1 MKKTNCTDRRSLL
14 PREGADNELAEENFW
29 EEMDKMCR
37 KENHI
42 IKASSYNY
50 NCFPKNSDLVDYRN
64 SFSMI
69 RFSGVWWKT
78 AGGSS

>member
-50 NCFPKNSDLVDYRN
+50 NSDMVDYRN
-64 SFSMI
+64 SFSI
-69 RFSGVWWKT
+69 LRFSGVWWKT

>member
-42 IKASSYNY
+42 IKASLYNY
-50 NCFPKNSDLVDYRN
+50 NSDMVDYRN
-64 SFSMI
+64 SFSI
-69 RFSGVWWKT
+69 LRFSGVWWKT